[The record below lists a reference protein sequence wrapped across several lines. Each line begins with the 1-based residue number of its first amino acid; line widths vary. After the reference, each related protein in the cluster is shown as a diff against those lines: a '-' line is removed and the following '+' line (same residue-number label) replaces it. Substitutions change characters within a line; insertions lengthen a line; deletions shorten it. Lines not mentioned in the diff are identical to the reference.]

1 VEYYILG
8 HLGKFVVPG
17 AHRIDSNTFGAGSIE
32 DVAFQNP
39 DGSIILLVLN
49 SAKNASTF
57 NVSYS
62 GQSFS
67 YTLPAGAIATF
78 SWDMDVPFTRS

>member
-39 DGSIILLVLN
+39 DGSIVLLVLN
-49 SAKNASTF
+49 SAKNAGKFSVSF
-57 NVSYS
+57 NN
-62 GQSFS
+62 QSFT
-67 YTLPAGAIATF
+67 YTLPATAIATF
-78 SWDMDVPFTRS
+78 SWK

>member
-17 AHRIDSNTFGAGSIE
+17 AHRINSNTFGAGSIE

-39 DGSIILLVLN
+39 DGSIVLLLLN
-49 SAKNASTF
+49 SASNAGTF
-57 NVSYS
+57 TVNFT
-62 GQSFS
+62 GQSFN
-67 YTLPAGAIATF
+67 YTLPAGAVATF
-78 SWDMDVPFTRS
+78 TWK